1 MFKQAVSVRL
11 TKTLNSENPVQ
22 ETKLSVL
29 VRSLQLDDPWLVGLM
44 ALAFGLRLFFW
55 LYTGRTWEDALIT
68 VLHSENFYHGLG
80 LTHFKID
87 DPKPLFGFTS
97 PISVLA
103 PLLADR
109 FHVGWGLPFLKLLS
123 LLAGPVTV
131 WFGYR
136 IVRVFLAPLNRA
148 AAVLGAGYLAIE
160 HHQILWG
167 MAGMETQLATAIL
180 LAAIYFLLAENLT
193 ASAILSGMCL
203 LARPDFILWVGIAGA
218 ATTVASILRR
228 DFKPL
233 VKFAALVTVMY
244 GPWIIFTTLYYGSPI
259 PNTIVAKRLGYVG
272 FWETATSFRSLLL
285 NAAGILRANVCS
297 PLEPVFGGNGTGFS
311 PLIKGYWLEELCLAV
326 ILFGF
331 IDDLVR
337 RRWRFWPVYAFAVL
351 AAAFFVFRAPAIFG
365 WYVVPLCG
373 VLALLLGKGV
383 ADITD
388 FLPRRLGRISA
399 WLLTAAYLASFAAVL
414 PTTFRAERNIQEL
427 VENRGRKEIGIYLS
441 HTPPW
446 TTIGGEPLGYIG
458 YYSRRTYYDYPGL
471 CSRKVVQWL
480 QAHKYPRAEKQMQ
493 VWDYLRPD
501 YLVLRKVEYEDF
513 VAQPDGAFLIN
524 DYRLDREFSVPA
536 EDQERLFHP
545 ETNID
550 LDFLVLKKVKGNPE

>member
-22 ETKLSVL
+22 ETRLSVL
-29 VRSLQLDDPWLVGLM
+29 VRSLHLDDPWLVGLI

-136 IVRVFLAPLNRA
+136 IVRVFLAPHNRA

-167 MAGMETQLATAIL
+167 MAGMETQMATAIL

-193 ASAILSGMCL
+193 ASAIMSGMCL
-203 LARPDFILWVGIAGA
+203 LARPDFVIWVGIAAIVIAVG
-218 ATTVASILRR
+218 SIRR
-228 DFKPL
+228 RELKPL
-233 VKFAALVTVMY
+233 VRFAALVAVIY

-259 PNTIVAKRLGYVG
+259 PNTIVAKRLGGVG
-272 FWETATSFRSLLL
+272 FWEVATSFRELLL
-285 NAAGILRANVCS
+285 NAAKIFHADVVS
-297 PLEPVFGGNGTGFS
+297 PLEPVFGGNGTGFI
-311 PLIKGYWLEELCLAV
+311 PLVRGYFLEELCLAV

-331 IDDLVR
+331 IAEAVR
-337 RRWRFWPVYAFAVL
+337 RRWRFMPVYAFVVL
-351 AAAFFVFRAPAIFG
+351 TVAFLIFRAPLIYG

-383 ADITD
+383 ADIAA

-399 WLLTAAYLASFAAVL
+399 WLLTTAYLASFAAFL

-427 VENRGRKEIGIYLS
+427 VENRVRKAIGIYLS
-441 HTPPW
+441 QTPAS
-446 TTIGGEPLGYIG
+446 TTIGCEPLGYIG
-458 YYSRRTYYDYPGL
+458 YYSRRTDYDYPGL
-471 CSRKVVQWL
+471 CSRKVVRWL
-480 QAHKYPRAEKQMQ
+480 REHEYPRAEKPMQ

-524 DYRLDREFSVPA
+524 DYRLDREFSVPE
-536 EDQERLFHP
+536 EDQKRLFHP
-545 ETNID
+545 ERNMD
-550 LDFLVLKKVKGNPE
+550 LDFLVLKKDMGNPE